1 MKKNKTLNDE
11 LDMLLSKT
19 SLPSDYE
26 IKQETTSKKLSLAGQ
41 KSGNKA
47 KQKGQIYKISS
58 VGGKVAA
65 SNIENRIKL
74 AKVGKKQGKIN
85 VDSGFLDKIRTKEG
99 CIDGGYK
106 GFEKQCVELICP
118 KCGTEGKGRVMYLWH
133 FDKCKTKT
141 IYQFDLN
148 NNFIK
153 IWKNTKELTNAGFK
167 NESIIN
173 CCNGKKKNYKGFI
186 WKYKK

>member
-1 MKKNKTLNDE
+1 MKKNKNLNDE

-47 KQKGQIYKISS
+47 KQKGQIYKICS

-74 AKVGKKQGKIN
+74 AKVGKKKGKIN
-85 VDSGFLDKIRTKEG
+85 
-99 CIDGGYK
+99 
-106 GFEKQCVELICP
+106 
-118 KCGTEGKGRVMYLWH
+118 
-133 FDKCKTKT
+133 
-141 IYQFDLN
+141 
-148 NNFIK
+148 
-153 IWKNTKELTNAGFK
+153 
-167 NESIIN
+167 
-173 CCNGKKKNYKGFI
+173 
-186 WKYKK
+186 